1 MEPTVNNVRLQ
12 AVTHPFLVAV
22 LLLVAGVLGC
32 GAAAAGQAPATVHEI
47 ERDLYDHPA
56 AVLEDARAKAA
67 ALPGDGLREE
77 RLRLMVREVMALVF
91 LERLPEAGELL
102 PRADALAR
110 DLQAHDM
117 QCLLQVASVLVE
129 HEARGWAAIAERAAA
144 ALQRA
149 RAEPSDWCAPRL
161 LEPLAY
167 IHSNDGRRAAA
178 LEAGQAAE
186 AAFDAAGESLMLA
199 VVRNHVAWA
208 LSEREEDTESVRRSI
223 ALGEQ
228 ALAGID
234 PKRHRLLAGSLL
246 HNLAGARIA
255 AKDWQG
261 ARRDATAAEQGA
273 LALGESVN
281 LAYAH
286 RQLGEIE
293 LRDGQPALAQAYL
306 RQARV
311 TFAKAGID
319 AMVVATSALEAEALL
334 ALGRPSEALRV
345 LAGAEAPRAREGL
358 AKMDAPYFRASMEVR
373 AALDDAAATA
383 AAARA
388 YADALQRRQ
397 HEENHRLATE
407 LQERHASAQKEAE
420 NRVLRGQ
427 QEVQHL
433 RMLALVAMLVL
444 AGLALAALG
453 VYLVQQRRL
462 RARLKRLA
470 EADELTGLPNRR
482 AVLEILND
490 AAARKRGGRAIAM
503 LDIDHFKRVNDRF
516 GHATGDAALVT
527 FARAC
532 SSVLREGDVMG
543 RLGGEEFLL
552 VLQRARAAEMQP
564 LFDRLRRALQAN
576 PVDGMPPD
584 ERLTF
589 SMGAVDLPAEVDVE
603 AALRDADE
611 ALYRAK
617 AAGRDRMEAGPN
629 QRAVAPALEPAFGQP
644 LPEASL
650 ARQPISA

>member
-1 MEPTVNNVRLQ
+1 MNRYLVRPF
-12 AVTHPFLVAV
+12 AVV
-22 LLLVAGVLGC
+22 LLAWAMAS
-32 GAAAAGQAPATVHEI
+32 GAAVAARAPQTVLEI
-47 ERDLYDHPA
+47 EDGLNDHPA
-56 AVLEDARAKAA
+56 SVLEDARARAA
-67 ALPGDGLREE
+67 VLPAGAKEE

-91 LERLPEAGELL
+91 LQRMSEAEALL
-102 PRADALAR
+102 PPAEALGR
-110 DLQAHDM
+110 ELQADDM
-117 QCLLQVASVLVE
+117 QCLLQVASLFVQ
-129 HEARGWAAIAERAAA
+129 HENRGWAAIAGRADDV
-144 ALQRA
+144 LKRA
-149 RAEPSDWCAPRL
+149 RANADDWCARRL
-161 LEPLAY
+161 LEPLAF
-167 IHSNDGRRAAA
+167 IHANDGRRAAA

-186 AAFDAAGESLMLA
+186 AAFEAAGEPLMLA
-199 VVRNHVAWA
+199 VVRNHLAWT
-208 LSEREEDTESVRRSI
+208 LSEREDDTESVQRSI
-223 ALGEQ
+223 QLGEQ
-228 ALAGID
+228 ALAGIN
-234 PKRHRLLAGSLL
+234 PQRHRLLAGSLW

-255 AKDWQG
+255 AKDWKG
-261 ARRDATAAEQGA
+261 ARRDAAAAERET
-273 LALGESVN
+273 LALGDTLN
-281 LAYAH
+281 LAYVR
-286 RQLGEIE
+286 RQQGEIE
-293 LRDGQPALAQAYL
+293 LRDGQPA
-306 RQARV
+306 QARTYLQQARI
-311 TFAKAGID
+311 TFVKDGID
-319 AMVVATSALEAEALL
+319 AMVVAASALEAEALL
-334 ALGRPSEALRV
+334 ALGRPAEALRV
-345 LAGAEAPRAREGL
+345 LADAEAPRAREGL
-358 AKMDAPYFRASMEVR
+358 AKMDVPYFRATMEVR
-373 AALDDAAATA
+373 AAMNDAAGTA

-482 AVLEILND
+482 AILELLND

-532 SSVLREGDVMG
+532 SGVLREGDVMG

-564 LFDRLRRALQAN
+564 LFDRLRRALQAS
-576 PVDGMPPD
+576 PVDGMPAD

-589 SMGAVDLPAEVDVE
+589 SMGAVDLPAEADIE
-603 AALRDADE
+603 AALREADE

-617 AAGRDRMEAGPN
+617 AAGRDRMETGPD
-629 QRAVAPALEPAFGQP
+629 QRATGQAAEPAFNQRVAEPVGSH
-644 LPEASL
+644 A
-650 ARQPISA
+650 